1 MKTLIFFGS
10 LRSIKL
16 LQIVIGRNVE
26 ERSLNKGFIKN
37 ARLYQV
43 KNETFPY
50 IELNN
55 DFPEKVECLVVN
67 DLQNEDIDKIQFLR
81 VQNINLKI
89 LIVKLTMK
97 LKIINISNLY
107 DLIKLKIHGIFMS
120 GKKNLKTM
128 IVSVQNYGWN
138 YLMNIS
144 TIQKKQRYFG
154 QKY

>member
-55 DFPEKVECLVVN
+55 DFPEKIECLVVS
-67 DLQNEDIDKIQFLR
+67 DLQNEDIDKIQFLK
-81 VQNINLKI
+81 VLQNINLKGNI
-89 LIVKLTMK
+89 DCEIDNEIKNYQYFKLIQT
-97 LKIINISNLY
+97 
-107 DLIKLKIHGIFMS
+107 
-120 GKKNLKTM
+120 
-128 IVSVQNYGWN
+128 
-138 YLMNIS
+138 
-144 TIQKKQRYFG
+144 
-154 QKY
+154 